1 MATQK
6 RKHSEHATKPDARGM
21 RVALVVSE
29 YHRGITQAMAD
40 GARAVFKE
48 AGGRD
53 ADLLVAETPGAFEL
67 PVVCAAYAARADVAA
82 VVALG
87 CVVRGET
94 RHDRYLNQA
103 VTDALAR
110 LSVHS
115 GKAVGYG
122 LLTVDSLRQ
131 ARARAGGKQ
140 GNKGADAMVAALRT
154 AHVLQKAA
162 L

>member
-1 MATQK
+1 MATER
-6 RKHSEHATKPDARGM
+6 RKPADRETKPDARGL
-21 RVALVVSE
+21 RVALVVSD
-29 YHRGITQAMAD
+29 YHREVTHAMAD
-40 GARAVFKE
+40 GARAAFAT
-48 AGGRD
+48 AGGAE

-67 PVVCAAYAARADVAA
+67 PVVAAAYAARADVTA

-115 GKAVGYG
+115 GKAIGYG
-122 LLTVDSLRQ
+122 LLTVESLKQ

-140 GNKGADAMVAALRT
+140 GNKGADAMVAALLT
-154 AHVLQKAA
+154 ARLLQRAA
-162 L
+162 Q